1 MSQNLSLVDWLM
13 LGGLVMMTVWMIAT
27 F

>member
-1 MSQNLSLVDWLM
+1 MAQNLSLVDWLM
-13 LGGLVMMTVWMIAT
+13 LGGLVVLSVWMIAT

>member
-1 MSQNLSLVDWLM
+1 MSPNLSVVDWLM
-13 LGGLVMMTVWMIAT
+13 LGGLVMLSVWMIAT

>member
-1 MSQNLSLVDWLM
+1 MSQNLSVVDWLM
-13 LGGLVMMTVWMIAT
+13 LGGLVVLSVWMIAT

>member
-1 MSQNLSLVDWLM
+1 MSHLSVMDWLM
-13 LGGLVMMTVWMIAT
+13 LGGLVVLTVWMIAT

>member
-1 MSQNLSLVDWLM
+1 MSQNLSFVDWLM
-13 LGGLVMMTVWMIAT
+13 LGGLVVLTVWMITT

>member
-1 MSQNLSLVDWLM
+1 MSQNLSVVDWLM
-13 LGGLVMMTVWMIAT
+13 LGGLMVLTVWMIAT